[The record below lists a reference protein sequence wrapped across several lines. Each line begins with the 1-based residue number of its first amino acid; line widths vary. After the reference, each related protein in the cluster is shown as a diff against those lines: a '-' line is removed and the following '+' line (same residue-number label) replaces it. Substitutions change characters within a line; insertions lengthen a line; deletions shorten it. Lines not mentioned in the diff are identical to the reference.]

1 MERRRYRSMLAQAIS
16 RRNLWAGLALLL
28 AASNAALAMRLATVE
43 TYEKTIIVPP
53 DIERP
58 FWVKGPEASPEYLE
72 QMALWYAGLAM
83 TFSPAS
89 LPRQVQTLLRHA
101 DPRYYGALSARLAE
115 DLERVRR
122 TQISQVF
129 YVSAVQRRGS
139 RVALRGDVVAWVGS
153 KRAASRRTA
162 VLVGMRMAG
171 GRLVVTEL
179 KEVDH
184 DDPFGDRRG
193 GGAGS
198 APGRG

>member
-1 MERRRYRSMLAQAIS
+1 MERRRYRSMLAEAIS

-28 AASNAALAMRLATVE
+28 AASNVALAMRLVTLE

-53 DIERP
+53 DMDRP
-58 FWVKGPEASPEYLE
+58 FWVHGPEASPEYLE
-72 QMALWYAGLAM
+72 QMAVWYVGLAA

-89 LPRQVQTLLRHA
+89 LPRQIETLLRHA
-101 DPRYYGALSARLAE
+101 DPRFYGPLAARLAE

-122 TQISQVF
+122 TQISQAF
-129 YVSAVQRRGS
+129 YVSEVQSRGG
-139 RVALRGDVVAWVGS
+139 RVAVRGDLVAWVGS
-153 KRAASRRTA
+153 KRAAQRRA
-162 VLVGMRMAG
+162 AFLVGLRMAG

-193 GGAGS
+193 GSAGS